1 MYFCKMNLW
10 IDIVS
15 DALWGW
21 CLIFVLIGCAMW
33 FTLRSRGV
41 QFRMIGEM
49 FRLLGEGKVHAGDAD
64 LNKLDMYYPILNII
78 REESKKYE
86 YKPNKEQNIVVIDE
100 DGNEYARI
108 SMDKFMEESSKLLES
123 IKGASERAFEV
134 PDAECFMSQ
143 IGCTKIKAPSQDKA
157 DIHIVIHDLRTNM
170 TPLLGFSIKSQLG
183 SASTLLNPGLP
194 TNITYKVVGGDMKD
208 QELGEINAIEDH
220 LPRMQ
225 ALLDKGYK
233 LEYFEIAHQTFK
245 NNLLF
250 LDMCMPEL
258 VARCL
263 VLGSMPGLDTSTK
276 EIVEK
281 IAEENP
287 FGYTGNNIT
296 GFYEHK
302 VKVLLLDTAL
312 GMTSAKEWNG
322 HYDANGG
329 YLVVKSDGDIVCYHF
344 YNKNDVEDYLYNNTR
359 FDRASRTRYDFG
371 SLYRGEDGEVYMKL
385 NLQIRFKK

>member
-1 MYFCKMNLW
+1 MTEPLNNSKS
-10 IDIVS
+10 IVKNPISS
-15 DALWGW
+15 DL
-21 CLIFVLIGCAMW
+21 
-33 FTLRSRGV
+33 
-41 QFRMIGEM
+41 
-49 FRLLGEGKVHAGDAD
+49 
-64 LNKLDMYYPILNII
+64 YYPILNII

-100 DGNEYARI
+100 DGNECARI
-108 SMDKFMEESSKLLES
+108 SMDKFMEESTKLLES
-123 IKGASERAFEV
+123 IKGAGSQRSFEV
-134 PDAECFMSQ
+134 PNAECFMSQ
-143 IGCTKIKAPSQDKA
+143 IGCTKIKAPSKDKA

-183 SASTLLNPGLP
+183 SASTLLNPAMP
-194 TNITYKVVGGDMKD
+194 TNITYKVVGGDMTD
-208 QELGEINAIEDH
+208 QEIDEINSIEDH

-225 ALLDKGYK
+225 AMLDKGYH

-258 VARCL
+258 IARCL
-263 VLGSMPGLDTSTK
+263 ILGSMPGYGTSTK
-276 EIVEK
+276 EIVET
-281 IAEENP
+281 IAQENP
-287 FGYTGNNIT
+287 FGYTGKNVT

-302 VKVLLLDTAL
+302 IKVLLLDTAL

-329 YLVVKSDGDIVCYHF
+329 YLVVKSDGEIVCYHF

-359 FDRASRTRYDFG
+359 FDRASRSRYDFG
-371 SLYRGEDGEVYMKL
+371 SLYRDEDGSVRMKL

>member
-1 MYFCKMNLW
+1 M
-10 IDIVS
+10 
-15 DALWGW
+15 ALSGNKGEWSE
-21 CLIFVLIGCAMW
+21 IY
-33 FTLRSRGV
+33 TL
-41 QFRMIGEM
+41 

-64 LNKLDMYYPILNII
+64 LNKLELYYPILDII

-86 YKPNKEQNIVVIDE
+86 FKPNLSKKIVVIDE

-108 SMDKFMEESSKLLES
+108 SMEKFMKESEKLLNS
-123 IKGASERAFEV
+123 IKGAGSQRTFEV
-134 PDAECFMSQ
+134 PDAECFMNQ
-143 IGCTKIKAPSQDKA
+143 IGCTKLKAPSQDKA

-183 SASTLLNPGLP
+183 SASTLLNPGMP
-194 TNITYKVVGGDMKD
+194 TNITYKVVGGDMTE
-208 QELGEINAIEDH
+208 QEIEEINSIEDH

-225 ALLDKGYK
+225 AMIDKGYQ
-233 LEYFEIAHQTFK
+233 LEFFEIAHQTFM

-258 VARCL
+258 IARCL
-263 VLGSMPGLDTSTK
+263 VMGSMPGMSTATK
-276 EIVEK
+276 DIVEA
-281 IAEENP
+281 IAQQNP
-287 FGYTGNNIT
+287 FGYTGNNVS

-302 VKVLLLDTAL
+302 IKVLLLDTAL

-344 YNKNDVEDYLYNNTR
+344 YNKNDIEDYLYNNTR
-359 FDRASRTRYDFG
+359 FDRASRSRYDFG
-371 SLYRGEDGEVYMKL
+371 SLYRGEDGAIYMKL